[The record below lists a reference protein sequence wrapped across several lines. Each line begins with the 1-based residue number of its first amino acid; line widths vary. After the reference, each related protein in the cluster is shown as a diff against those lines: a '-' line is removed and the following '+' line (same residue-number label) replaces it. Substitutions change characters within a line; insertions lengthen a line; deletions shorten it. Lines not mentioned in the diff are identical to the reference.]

1 MLESFFYVAQ
11 GKIHLKEPGK
21 PARQIESKF
30 GQSLVDRNSQIQR
43 RNSWKTQGT
52 GAKFMSGSLLWGR
65 QSEEGDEI
73 PVVVNA
79 ISRGTEPDEVLYS
92 LSTHEIGGV
101 FSLRGADEKRLLH
114 TADFRVGHLS
124 VHRPE
129 NKIACAV
136 RTKGGSHIAVMQG
149 DGREFTDVTQGD
161 SLDLNPNWVPS
172 TAGQVIFQSSGIAR
186 NAGGVNVGV
195 SPTRV
200 EQVDIV
206 SGEVTTLLADE
217 RFDYLNP
224 AMDTAGN
231 LFCIRKPY
239 ISPRQSFNP
248 LRAALDLVLLPFRL
262 LYAVFQFAN
271 FFTMRYTGN
280 TLVSS
285 GNMRQREAD
294 LRQMMIMDNLYHAT
308 RAPGAFLNPQKQWKA
323 PRSWELIRRTGVGE
337 IDVLERS
344 VLTFDLLENGSVLF
358 SDGRRIVLRDSNGAK
373 KELLKDE
380 FISQVL
386 SRSNGE

>member
-1 MLESFFYVAQ
+1 MHESFLYVAQ
-11 GKIHLKEPGK
+11 GRIHLKEPGK
-21 PARQIESKF
+21 PARLIESKF

-52 GAKFMSGSLLWGR
+52 GAKFMSGRLLWGR
-65 QSEEGDEI
+65 QFEEEDEI

-79 ISRGTEPDEVLYS
+79 ISRGTEPDEIVYS

-101 FSLRGADEKRLLH
+101 FSLHGADEKRLLH

-124 VHRPE
+124 SHRSE

-136 RTKGGSHIAVMQG
+136 RTKAGSHIAVMRG
-149 DGREFTDVTQGD
+149 DGRELTDVTQGD
-161 SLDLNPNWVPS
+161 SLDLNPNWVPNAAS
-172 TAGQVIFQSSGIAR
+172 QIIFQSSGIAR
-186 NAGGVNVGV
+186 NADGVKVGV
-195 SPTRV
+195 SPTRI
-200 EQVDIV
+200 EKVDIV
-206 SGEVTTLLADE
+206 SGDVTTLLE
-217 RFDYLNP
+217 EEKFDYLNP
-224 AMDTAGN
+224 AMDTEGN
-231 LFCIRKPY
+231 LLCIRKPY

-248 LRAALDLVLLPFRL
+248 LRAALDLLLLPFRL

-285 GNMRQREAD
+285 GNVRQKEAD
-294 LRQMMIMDNLYHAT
+294 LRQMMIMDHLYHAT
-308 RAPGAFLNPQKQWKA
+308 RVPGSFLNPHKQWKA
-323 PRSWELIRRTGVGE
+323 PRSWELIRRTEAGE
-337 IDVLERS
+337 IDVLERG
-344 VLTFDLLENGSVLF
+344 VLTFDLCENGSVLF
-358 SDGRRIVLRDSNGAK
+358 SDGRRIVLRAATGAK

-386 SRSNGE
+386 SVSSKD

>member
-1 MLESFFYVAQ
+1 MLESFYYVAQ

-21 PARQIESKF
+21 PARLIESKF

-52 GAKFMSGSLLWGR
+52 GAQFMSGRLLWGR
-65 QSEEGDEI
+65 QSEEEDEL

-79 ISRGTEPDEVLYS
+79 ISRGTGPDELLYS

-101 FSLRGADEKRLLH
+101 FSLHGADERRLLH

-124 VHRPE
+124 AHHSGNR
-129 NKIACAV
+129 IACAV
-136 RTKGGSHIAVMQG
+136 RSKGGSHIAVMQG

-161 SLDLNPNWVPS
+161 SLDLNPNWIPN
-172 TAGQVIFQSSGIAR
+172 AGGELVFQSSGIAR
-186 NAGGVNVGV
+186 NASGKNVGL
-195 SPTRV
+195 SPARI
-200 EQVDIV
+200 EKVDVV
-206 SGEVTTLLADE
+206 SGEVSPLLEDE
-217 RFDYLNP
+217 KFDYLNP
-224 AMDTAGN
+224 AVDSAGN
-231 LFCIRKPY
+231 LYCIRKPY
-239 ISPRQSFNP
+239 VSLRPSFNP
-248 LRAALDLVLLPFRL
+248 ARAALDLLLLPFRL

-308 RAPGAFLNPQKQWKA
+308 RVPGSFLNPQKQWRA
-323 PRSWELIRRTGVGE
+323 PRSWELIRRNEAQE
-337 IDVLERS
+337 IEVLEKN
-344 VLTFDLLENGSVLF
+344 VLTFDLLEDGSILF
-358 SDGRRIVLRDSNGAK
+358 SDGRRVIRRDANGSK
-373 KELLKDE
+373 KELARDE

-386 SRSNGE
+386 SISGEK

>member
-1 MLESFFYVAQ
+1 MDESFLYVAQ
-11 GKIHLKEPGK
+11 GKIYCKEPGK
-21 PARQIESKF
+21 PARLIESRF

-52 GAKFMSGSLLWGR
+52 GAKFMSGGLLWGR
-65 QSEEGDEI
+65 QFDEEDEI

-79 ISRGTEPDEVLYS
+79 VSRGTGPDEFLYS

-101 FSLRGADEKRLLH
+101 FSLHGADEKRLLH

-124 VHRPE
+124 AHHSE
-129 NKIACAV
+129 NKVACVV
-136 RTKGGSHIAVMQG
+136 RTKAGSHIAVMQG
-149 DGREFTDVTQGD
+149 DGSEFTDVTQGD
-161 SLDLNPNWVPS
+161 SLDLNPNWVPN
-172 TAGQVIFQSSGIAR
+172 TANEVLFQSSGIAR
-186 NAGGVNVGV
+186 NAAGLNVGV
-195 SPTRV
+195 SPTRI
-200 EQVDIV
+200 EKVDIA
-206 SGEVTTLLADE
+206 SGEVTTLLEDE
-217 RFDYLNP
+217 KFDYLNP
-224 AMDTAGN
+224 AMDPAGN
-231 LFCIRKPY
+231 LYCIRKPY

-248 LRAALDLVLLPFRL
+248 LRAALDLLLLPFRL

-285 GNMRQREAD
+285 GNVRRREAD

-308 RAPGAFLNPQKQWKA
+308 HAPGAFLNPHKQWKV
-323 PRSWELIRRTGVGE
+323 PRSWELVRRTETGE
-337 IDVLERS
+337 IEVLDRG

-358 SDGRRIVLRDSNGAK
+358 SDGHRIVLRDENGAK

-380 FISQVL
+380 FISQVVSL
-386 SRSNGE
+386 SRKK